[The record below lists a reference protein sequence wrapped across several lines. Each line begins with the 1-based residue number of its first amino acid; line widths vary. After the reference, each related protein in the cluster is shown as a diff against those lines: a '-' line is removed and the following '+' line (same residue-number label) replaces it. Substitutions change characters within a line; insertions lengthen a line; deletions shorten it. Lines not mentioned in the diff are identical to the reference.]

1 VSSISTKPGEVENT
15 AVYEATIVNRGD
27 AIAQNIGTVL
37 RVDGEVVDESVI
49 DALQPGEE
57 KTVTFNGPVC
67 QEKMRV
73 VVDPKELIAESREQ
87 DNVHSL
93 SCV

>member
-1 VSSISTKPGEVENT
+1 
-15 AVYEATIVNRGD
+15 
-27 AIAQNIGTVL
+27 
-37 RVDGEVVDESVI
+37 
-49 DALQPGEE
+49 
-57 KTVTFNGPVC
+57 VC

-87 DNVHSL
+87 DNVHAL